1 MPRIA
6 YVNGQY
12 VPNAEASV
20 NIHDRG
26 FVFADGIYE
35 VIAITKGQLV
45 DPEWHMKR
53 LWRSLAELR
62 IPEPMSDPAMR
73 AVMNQVIRRNRVHNG
88 IIYMQISRGVTRV
101 RDHAFSTELKPAVVM
116 TARNTTAVL
125 TDEMSDGVKVISI
138 PDIRWKRCDI
148 KSISLLPN
156 ILGKQ
161 LAKEAGAYEAWM
173 VDEEGYVTEGTSSNA
188 WIVTKDGEL
197 VTRPTDH
204 AILRGIT
211 RISLM
216 ALAEKAGFTI
226 IERAFTIEEAKAA
239 KEAFVTSTTSLVKPV
254 TELDGDTIGN
264 GKPGLLTE
272 KLFGL
277 YAAYNEDIG
286 LSGHSGHIGQSGK
299 GA

>member
-1 MPRIA
+1 MSRIA

-20 NIHDRG
+20 NINDRG
-26 FVFADGIYE
+26 YVFADGIYE
-35 VIAITKGQLV
+35 VIAVTKRQLV
-45 DPEWHMKR
+45 DPEWHMQR
-53 LWRSLAELR
+53 LWRSLAELQ

-73 AVMNQVIRRNRVHNG
+73 AVMKQVIRRNRVRNG
-88 IIYMQISRGVTRV
+88 FIYMQITRGVAQV
-101 RDHAFSTELKPAVVM
+101 RDHAFSTEMRPSIVM
-116 TARNTTAVL
+116 TARNTKAVV
-125 TDEMSDGVKVISI
+125 TDEMSDGVKVVSI

-161 LAKEAGAYEAWM
+161 IAKEAGAYEAWM
-173 VDEEGYVTEGTSSNA
+173 VDEEGFVTEGTSSNA

-211 RISLM
+211 RTSII
-216 ALAEKAGFTI
+216 ALAEKAGLTI

-254 TELDGDTIGN
+254 TELDGDIIGN
-264 GKPGLLTE
+264 GQPGSVTE
-272 KLFGL
+272 KLFAL
-277 YAAYNEDIG
+277 YAAYNDDIG
-286 LSGHSGHIGQSGK
+286 KS
-299 GA
+299 A

>member
-1 MPRIA
+1 MSRIA

-12 VPNAEASV
+12 VPNAEGAV
-20 NIHDRG
+20 NINDRG

-35 VIAITKGQLV
+35 VIAVTKGQLV
-45 DPEWHMKR
+45 DPEWHMER
-53 LWRSLAELR
+53 LWRSLDELR

-73 AVMNQVIRRNRVHNG
+73 IVMNQVIRRNRVRNG

-101 RDHAFSTELKPAVVM
+101 RDHAFSTELEPSVVM

-161 LAKEAGAYEAWM
+161 MAREAGAYEAWM
-173 VDEEGYVTEGTSSNA
+173 VDEQGFVTEGTSSNA

-216 ALAEKAGFTI
+216 AMAEKAGFTI

-272 KLFGL
+272 KLFDL
-277 YAAYNEDIG
+277 YAAYNDE
-286 LSGHSGHIGQSGK
+286 IGQR
-299 GA
+299 A

>member
-1 MPRIA
+1 MSRIA

-12 VPNAEASV
+12 VPNTEASV
-20 NIHDRG
+20 NINDRG

-45 DPEWHMKR
+45 DPEWHMSR

-73 AVMNQVIRRNRVHNG
+73 AVMNQVIRRNRVRNG

-101 RDHAFSTELKPAVVM
+101 RDHAYSTELRPSVVM
-116 TARNTTAVL
+116 TARNTKAVI
-125 TDEMSDGVKVISI
+125 TEEMSDGVKVISI

-161 LAKEAGAYEAWM
+161 LAKESGAYEAWM

-272 KLFGL
+272 KLFEL
-277 YAAYNEDIG
+277 YAAYNDDIG
-286 LSGHSGHIGQSGK
+286 QN
-299 GA
+299 A